1 MTAKSSRISLK
12 GALTIGFFLGIWGI
26 VAAVYANIEGGG
38 EPFAIVANY
47 SLMMALF
54 PVIAMVGSYA
64 SSNLGTSKSDAIASA
79 IISSA
84 IGNILAQLL
93 GGLIVAVSV
102 SNVYSSSD
110 LAEAFLSFSSLVITI
125 AVGLLAAIFR
135 ISVTVYEVPEVF
147 EWEEPVQ
154 SSGPSPDDNTRRLV
168 TQLIGV
174 EKRLTEVESTLKSE
188 RFTKILYG
196 QQ

>member
-12 GALTIGFFLGIWGI
+12 GALTIGFFLGILGI